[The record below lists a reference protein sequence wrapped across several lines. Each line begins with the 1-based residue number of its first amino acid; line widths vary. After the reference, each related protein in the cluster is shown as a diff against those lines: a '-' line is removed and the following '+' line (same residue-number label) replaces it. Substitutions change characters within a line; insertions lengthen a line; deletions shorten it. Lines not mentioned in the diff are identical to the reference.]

1 MSSGTS
7 SGLPVF
13 SAQSSSWLLAA
24 RRPLQAHPDDVGTEE
39 SQRKD
44 RAEAIGMLPP
54 PYAIALRLRDL
65 GMPDH
70 VMAEA
75 LGVDPLSLPPL
86 LDLAE
91 AKLASIM
98 RSREGDK

>member
-1 MSSGTS
+1 MGMDE
-7 SGLPVF
+7 
-13 SAQSSSWLLAA
+13 AA
-24 RRPLQAHPDDVGTEE
+24 GG
-39 SQRKD
+39 KD

-65 GMPDH
+65 GVPDH
-70 VMAEA
+70 VVAEA

-98 RSREGDK
+98 RSRERDK